1 MPYIGN
7 TTSDFSIDT
16 GNITNRAVTATKLS
30 PSSVGSNGQV
40 LSVDGSGNLQWS
52 TDAALT
58 LIDEDNMSSNSA
70 SSVPSQQSVK
80 AYADTK
86 AVLTGSTNN
95 TITTVT
101 GANALIGES
110 TLTYNNG
117 KLSVTGASGNT
128 QLSLTR
134 SDANSTGT
142 TGTIG
147 FYASDDHAVA
157 GLYALGDGDN
167 EGAHLIFK
175 TTSAASG
182 TSVYSDVAER
192 LRITSDGVALF
203 NGLTSQGTEDT
214 SKLAVQGGDSNI
226 GIIQVHAGG
235 GESDGDLSGITFSHG
250 ANNATARA
258 KGAIAL
264 RCDGSGY
271 GRGDL
276 CFYVDGTGD
285 NNQVAVADERIRI
298 KSDGKLLVGSTTHN
312 TTLDIVRFHRASGH
326 TSLSLTCGSNSDVG
340 IHLKQSIREWK
351 IFNDGDLR
359 FYNLTDSAEGFRVT
373 SSGNL
378 GIGTTNPDGVL
389 HISSGTSGDCKLI
402 IEADTDNNEEADNP
416 QIWFKQDGDI
426 TTSFIG
432 QTSNALL
439 IANSVDNNGGV
450 IFKTGTTNNSG
461 TTDPLTD
468 TVERLRI
475 TSAGYVNI
483 GNVGANATHH
493 ASGLF
498 NGVIPKFEVK
508 LGGASNSY
516 TRYIN
521 IANPG
526 AQTGSET
533 LGRVGIKLSLGSE
546 ASSGE
551 SNKSGAIY
559 AESTS
564 GYNNGTNLCFG
575 TGGAER
581 MRITSGG
588 ALGINTTSPQQASL
602 PSIHLH
608 GSANDDA
615 RIAITTPNKTDG
627 RIGYYGLS
635 NRFGIDMYNGFQIR
649 DVADS
654 YATRFMVISNG
665 NTSIGTDNSNSRL
678 TLSSG
683 SSSNAVSIRNTTA
696 GNGHVGIL
704 FSTQDSSTGREK
716 VAIYHQETHGEAHYA
731 GDLVYCMNNA
741 TGGATQVGIS
751 DERFRMKRD
760 GRFEIKASNTSTAY
774 DEPLLKVQLSGDSTT
789 DKTFISL
796 WNGNNTGDI
805 STETS
810 HIDFVWQDSNTNV
823 KPQARIS
830 GNVGDGTDSNSQVK
844 EGKGFLTFH
853 CSNTAAGDGDENP
866 PERLKIA
873 HDGTFSGSGSN
884 NISDQRLKENITT
897 ITDATTK
904 IKALTGRTFTWKAEA
919 DMQEGTK
926 YGFIA
931 QEVEP
936 IVSDLVCDWTG
947 IRVLDKDGQI
957 TKKLTPDKSKGDSY
971 AKSVNVE
978 GVIPILVEALKE
990 ALTEIDTLKTKVAAL
1005 EAA

>member
-7 TTSDFSIDT
+7 ITSDFSIDT
-16 GNITNRAVTATKLS
+16 GNITNRAVTALKLS

-101 GANALIGES
+101 AANALQGEAS
-110 TLTYNNG
+110 LTYDGSELKVLKSSGAKITLENTGNAGVALTGDADRSGADDYIFSLDG
-117 KLSVTGASGNT
+117 KWN
-128 QLSLTR
+128 
-134 SDANSTGT
+134 
-142 TGTIG
+142 
-147 FYASDDHAVA
+147 
-157 GLYALGDGDN
+157 
-167 EGAHLIFK
+167 
-175 TTSAASG
+175 G
-182 TSVYSDVAER
+182 TSVAAIRFESGADTTNKDDGIISFWTAPAGTKSER
-192 LRITSDGVALF
+192 LRIDSSGHIGQGVTPKTWSLGKALNVGYLENVLHGESGDGFHMVQNAYYNSGWKKVSADLSSIY
-203 NGLTSQGTEDT
+203 TQWQGTHIFYT
-214 SKLAVQGGDSNI
+214 
-226 GIIQVHAGG
+226 
-235 GESDGDLSGITFSHG
+235 
-250 ANNATARA
+250 NATGSADD
-258 KGAIAL
+258 AITWQSRLKILA
-264 RCDGSGY
+264 
-271 GRGDL
+271 
-276 CFYVDGTGD
+276 TGE
-285 NNQVAVADERIRI
+285 V
-298 KSDGKLLVGSTTHN
+298 
-312 TTLDIVRFHRASGH
+312 
-326 TSLSLTCGSNSDVG
+326 
-340 IHLKQSIREWK
+340 
-351 IFNDGDLR
+351 
-359 FYNLTDSAEGFRVT
+359 
-373 SSGNL
+373 
-378 GIGTTNPDGVL
+378 GIGTTSPESLLSVDGSVA
-389 HISSGTSGDCKLI
+389 ISSNGVAVTPSGYDLKIRSNTSKLGIHCDTGAGTPSLEFGTGGATGCFITNL
-402 IEADTDNNEEADNP
+402 DNTPMRFGTQNTERMR
-416 QIWFKQDGDI
+416 I
-426 TTSFIG
+426 
-432 QTSNALL
+432 
-439 IANSVDNNGGV
+439 
-450 IFKTGTTNNSG
+450 TGTG
-461 TTDPLTD
+461 D
-468 TVERLRI
+468 
-475 TSAGYVNI
+475 VNI
-483 GNVGANATHH
+483 GNVGGTAAHH

-498 NGVIPKFEVK
+498 NGVTPKFEVK
-508 LGGASNSY
+508 LGAAANSY

-521 IANPG
+521 IMNPG

-546 ASSGE
+546 ASSSE

-564 GYNNGTNLCFG
+564 GYNNGTALCFG
-575 TGGAER
+575 VGNSERFRIASTGEIQIKNTENPANYNMKDIMLGAHDGNHGLTILSGTSSGGYIMFSDNNGGGTNAYRGQIEYNHNGDYMRWITDAGER
-581 MRITSGG
+581 MRITAGG
-588 ALGINTTSPQQASL
+588 ALGINTSTPQQASH

-608 GSANDDA
+608 GSQNDDA
-615 RIAITTPNKTDG
+615 RIAITTPNKPDG

-654 YATRFMVISNG
+654 YATRILIASNG
-665 NTSIGTDNSNSRL
+665 DIGVGTESTNSRL
-678 TLSSG
+678 TINGG
-683 SSSNAVSIRNTTA
+683 SSQNVLSVRNTTT
-696 GNGHVGIL
+696 GNGNVGIL
-704 FSTQDSSTGREK
+704 FSTQDHSGGREK
-716 VAIYHQETHGEAHYA
+716 VAIYHQETHGTAHYA

-741 TGGATQVGIS
+741 TGGATQVSIS

-760 GRFEIKASNTSTAY
+760 GRFEIKATNTGTAY
-774 DEPLLKVQLSGDSTT
+774 DEPLLKVQLTGDSTS

-796 WNGNNTGDI
+796 WNGSATGDI

-810 HIDFVWQDSNTNV
+810 HIDFVWQDSNANV

-830 GNVGDGTDSNSQVK
+830 GNVGDGSDSNSTNK
-844 EGKGFLTFH
+844 EGKGYLTFH
-853 CSNTAAGDGDENP
+853 CSNTAADDGDENP

-884 NISDQRLKENITT
+884 NISDQRLKENIAT

-919 DMQEGTK
+919 NMQEGTK

-957 TKKLTPDKSKGDSY
+957 TKQLKPDKSKGDSY

-1005 EAA
+1005 ESA